1 MAVDSLGSFPPLP
14 PLAPLPSAFPSS
26 ETAPAAGNGFARL
39 LQGMI
44 DQNTEASASADAAV
58 NDLAMGRAQDLHTVS
73 LAVSKA
79 DLSFRVILELRNR
92 LTEAYQEI
100 QRMQV

>member
-1 MAVDSLGSFPPLP
+1 MNVDPYGSFPPLA
-14 PLAPLPSAFPSS
+14 PLAPLPAFPST
-26 ETAPAAGNGFARL
+26 ETAPTSASGFARL

-44 DQNTEASASADAAV
+44 DQNAQASASADAAV
-58 NDLAMGRAQDLHTVS
+58 SDLAAGRAQDLHTVS